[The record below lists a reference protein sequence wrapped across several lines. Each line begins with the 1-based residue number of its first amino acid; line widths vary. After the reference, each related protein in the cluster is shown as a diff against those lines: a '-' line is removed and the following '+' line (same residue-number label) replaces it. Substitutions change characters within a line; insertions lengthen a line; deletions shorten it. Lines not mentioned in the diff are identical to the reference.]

1 MKDSIIR
8 YSFIFF
14 VLVVCLIQLTVASQ
28 ANQEL
33 SNETLAWGFRRGEN
47 HTQAVLDTNSLKVL
61 EQYDGIA
68 MGSQEKPYIYLTFDA
83 GYEAGFTENILKTL
97 KENEINATFFI
108 TAHYVNTA
116 PDLVKEMIKNGNT
129 VGNHTVN
136 HACLPNLTDEEI
148 KEEIMTL
155 HNSIYEITG
164 YEMTYFR
171 PPKGEFSER
180 TANVVQN
187 LGYTS
192 VLWSNAYDDWDTSKQ
207 GRSDYGKQKVLDN
220 LHNGAIILLHSTS
233 EDNMIML
240 DSMIKEAKNMGYEFK
255 SLDEFEK

>member
-1 MKDSIIR
+1 MKDKIIR
-8 YSFIFF
+8 YSFIFSILAISIF
-14 VLVVCLIQLTVASQ
+14 QFSIASE
-28 ANQEL
+28 ANQAL
-33 SNETLAWGFRRGEN
+33 SNELLAWGFRRGEN
-47 HTQAVLDTNSLKVL
+47 HEQAVLDSESLKVL
-61 EQYDGIA
+61 EKYNGIA
-68 MGSQEKPYIYLTFDA
+68 MGNPDKKYIYLTFDA
-83 GYEAGFTENILKTL
+83 GYEAGYTEDILKIL
-97 KENEINATFFI
+97 KENNVTATFFI

-116 PDLVKEMIKNGNT
+116 TDLVKQMIQNGNT

-136 HACLPNLTDEEI
+136 HACLPNLKDDEI
-148 KEEIMTL
+148 KEEIMKL
-155 HNSIYEITG
+155 HNSVYEITG

-180 TANVVQN
+180 TASIVQS

-207 GRSDYGKQKVLDN
+207 GKSEYGKKKVLDN

-233 EDNMIML
+233 EDNLAML
-240 DSMIKEAKNMGYEFK
+240 DSMIKEAQNLGYEFK

>member
-1 MKDSIIR
+1 MKDRIIR
-8 YSFIFF
+8 YSFI
-14 VLVVCLIQLTVASQ
+14 CLILFVSIMQFSIASQ
-28 ANQEL
+28 AESEL
-33 SNETLAWGFRRGEN
+33 SNKVLAWGFRRGEN
-47 HTQAVLDTNSLKVL
+47 HQQAVLDSESLKVV
-61 EQYDGIA
+61 EKFNGIA
-68 MGSQEKPYIYLTFDA
+68 MGNSEKKYIYLTFDA
-83 GYEAGFTENILKTL
+83 GYEAGYTEGILKIL
-97 KENEINATFFI
+97 KENDVTATFFI

-116 PDLVKEMIKNGNT
+116 TDLVKQMIQNGNT

-136 HACLPNLTDEEI
+136 HACLPSLSDDEI
-148 KEEIMTL
+148 KEEIMKL
-155 HNSIYEITG
+155 HNSVYEVTG

-180 TANVVQN
+180 TASIVES

-207 GRSDYGKQKVLDN
+207 GRSDYGKKKVLDN

-233 EDNMIML
+233 EDNLTML
-240 DSMIKEAKNMGYEFK
+240 DSMIKEAKQMGYEFK

>member
-1 MKDSIIR
+1 MKDRMIRYGFICLILVISIIQF
-8 YSFIFF
+8 SI
-14 VLVVCLIQLTVASQ
+14 AAQ

-33 SNETLAWGFRRGEN
+33 SNKTLAWGFRRGEN
-47 HTQAVLDTNSLKVL
+47 HEQAVLDMESLKVL
-61 EQYDGIA
+61 EKFDGIA
-68 MGSQEKPYIYLTFDA
+68 MGNPEKKYIYLTFDA
-83 GYEAGFTENILKTL
+83 GYEAGYTEEILKIL
-97 KENEINATFFI
+97 KENNVTATFFI

-116 PDLVKEMIKNGNT
+116 TDLVKQMIQNGNT

-136 HACLPNLTDEEI
+136 HACLPNLKDDEI
-148 KEEIMTL
+148 KEEIMKL

-180 TANVVQN
+180 TANLVQS

-192 VLWSNAYDDWDTSKQ
+192 VLWSNAYDDWDDSKQ
-207 GRSDYGKQKVLDN
+207 GKSEYGKKKVLDN

-233 EDNMIML
+233 KDNVTML
-240 DSMIKEAKNMGYEFK
+240 DGMIKEAKNMGYEFK

>member
-1 MKDSIIR
+1 MKDKLIR
-8 YSFIFF
+8 YSFIFLILM
-14 VLVVCLIQLTVASQ
+14 VSLVQFSIASQ
-28 ANQEL
+28 AGETL
-33 SNETLAWGFRRGEN
+33 SNELLAWGFRRGEN
-47 HTQAVLDTNSLKVL
+47 HEQAVLDSESLKVL
-61 EQYDGIA
+61 EKYNGIA
-68 MGSQEKPYIYLTFDA
+68 MGNPDKQYIYLTFDS
-83 GYEAGFTENILKTL
+83 GYEAGYTQDILKIL
-97 KENEINATFFI
+97 KENDVTATFFI

-116 PDLVKEMIKNGNT
+116 TDLVKQMIQNGNI

-136 HACLPNLTDEEI
+136 HKSLPSLTDEQI

-164 YEMTYFR
+164 YEMCYFR

-180 TANVVQN
+180 TASIVDS

-192 VLWSNAYDDWDTSKQ
+192 VLWSNAYDDWDKTKQ
-207 GRSDYGKQKVLDN
+207 GRSEYGKKKVLDN

-233 EDNMIML
+233 EDNLTML
-240 DSMIKEAKNMGYEFK
+240 DSMIKEAKAMGYEFR